1 MSYTNTPNST
11 QHTSQD
17 DAPEIP
23 TRTSENLKVN
33 QLKKPV
39 GELVWENRILR
50 TVIKELEIAN
60 TEAGAEKRLTKTR
73 ISMFEK
79 LDANYFLH
87 LTDAQGKIK
96 EAWMA
101 KGTEIIR
108 NRMDL
113 DASGADIHRD
123 VYECS
128 IKSWRDSYTRRDD
141 MEIII
146 SLLIMD
152 HQTAGFTVG
161 MLSAMK
167 DRVTAFESEITGHKK
182 RLTVQKI
189 VVASIQGREKI
200 LLAEIKS
207 RHEKEQKEQK
217 DIITSLKERKESLR
231 LRQRLSTRR
240 CWRSKLILSPRLRK
254 GK

>member
-123 VYECS
+123 AGRYGDNYFLVDNGPSNGRLHEGTERHNHQFEGKERISAAETKIKYEKMLEEQANT
-128 IKSWRDSYTRRDD
+128 IAKIEKRE
-141 MEIII
+141 MM
-146 SLLIMD
+146 IM
-152 HQTAGFTVG
+152 
-161 MLSAMK
+161 L
-167 DRVTAFESEITGHKK
+167 
-182 RLTVQKI
+182 
-189 VVASIQGREKI
+189 
-200 LLAEIKS
+200 EIKS
-207 RHEKEQKEQK
+207 RYEKKLKEQCEIIASLEEKGKSTISEPNIEYEEKLKEQSS
-217 DIITSLKERKESLR
+217 IIA
-231 LRQRLSTRR
+231 
-240 CWRSKLILSPRLRK
+240 KL
-254 GK
+254 